1 MKVRGLALILLSG
14 IVLLACACEGD
25 RGAEPTPTPK
35 PTDTKEES
43 AYWDDDNTLQNTI
56 GIWRGRYPDEP
67 IPAVNG
73 TVTVD
78 GEERYIVDFCYLY
91 GGTYSGDMQSYKLV
105 PESAISINGA
115 DNDNCDKYPKSPTL
129 CHREYHYIWAM
140 DEIGVVYS
148 TCIGDDCWANN
159 ESGFQGVYP

>member
-1 MKVRGLALILLSG
+1 MRVKGFALILLSG

-25 RGAEPTPTPK
+25 GGAEPTPTPK
-35 PTDTKEES
+35 PTNTKEER

-56 GIWRGRYPDEP
+56 GTWRQRYPDEP
-67 IPAVNG
+67 IPIVNG
-73 TVTVD
+73 TVAID
-78 GEERYIVDFCYLY
+78 GEERTIVDFCYLY
-91 GGTYSGDMQSYKLV
+91 GGASSGDMQSLKLV

-115 DNDNCDKYPKSPTL
+115 DNDNCDNYPKSPTL
-129 CHREYHYIWAM
+129 CHRNYHYIWAM

-148 TCIGDDCWANN
+148 TCIGDECWSNN